1 MPSTLI
7 KKDGNQPAGPRVRA
21 DLINQSNQ
29 RILAHLIRMAEEED
43 DTDTKLAILSSIF
56 TGTSQETLL
65 ELLIKA
71 DGNVEA
77 AINTQLSL
85 EQHKSR
91 PPLSPPIAKRQKLS
105 STPTTSTPLSPSN
118 RSLNTPQKSLGS
130 ILKWAPS
137 AEPPRR
143 VHPAFPGWD

>member
-1 MPSTLI
+1 
-7 KKDGNQPAGPRVRA
+7 
-21 DLINQSNQ
+21 
-29 RILAHLIRMAEEED
+29 MAEEED

-71 DGNVEA
+71 DGNVEE

-85 EQHKSR
+85 KQRKSR
-91 PPLSPPIAKRQKLS
+91 PPTSPPAAKRQKLTS
-105 STPTTSTPLSPSN
+105 NPNTSTPPSPSN
-118 RSLNTPQKSLGS
+118 RSLNTTQKPLGS
-130 ILKWAPS
+130 ILKWTSS

-143 VHPAFPGWD
+143 VHPPFPGED